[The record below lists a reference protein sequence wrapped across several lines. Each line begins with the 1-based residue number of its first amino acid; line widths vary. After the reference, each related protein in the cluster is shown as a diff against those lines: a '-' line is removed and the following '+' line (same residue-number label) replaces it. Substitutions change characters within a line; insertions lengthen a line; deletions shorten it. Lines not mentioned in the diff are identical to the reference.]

1 MGKLSMGALW
11 TTQQERRLLEME
23 AQGLPHKVIGA
34 ELGRSVWAVRCRLS
48 RIRLQSEGPCPRP
61 HHKWRVSELAELREL
76 YRKGLTG
83 REIAERLGVSTA
95 AVHNKV
101 AELRRSNKLY

>member
-1 MGKLSMGALW
+1 MVMGKLTMGALW

-23 AQGLPHKVIGA
+23 AQGIPHKVIGA

-48 RIRLQSEGPCPRP
+48 RIRHQSGDFCPR
-61 HHKWRVSELAELREL
+61 HKWRVSELGELREL